1 MELHMT
7 NYEMDMHLDNLKAI
21 ADKKD
26 LPGRL
31 SYAIAKNMRK
41 MKEEL
46 QEYLE
51 TKYDLIKKYG
61 ELKDDRYQIVDND
74 KVKAY
79 AEEIQDIANM
89 EQTLDLVTVTPD
101 VFDSINISVDEIL
114 ALEFMIEED

>member
-89 EQTLDLVTVTPD
+89 EQTLDLVMVAPG

-114 ALEFMIEED
+114 ALEFMIEEN

>member
-89 EQTLDLVTVTPD
+89 EQTLELVVVAPG

-114 ALEFMIEED
+114 ALEFMIEEN